1 MKAERGEEAAEEK
14 FESSRGWFMS
24 FKERSHLQN
33 IKAEDEAAR
42 TDVEAAASYPGDLTK
57 IIIETAY
64 TQQQVFTVGETA
76 LC

>member
-1 MKAERGEEAAEEK
+1 MQKEK
-14 FESSRGWFMS
+14 LGAKRACFMR

-33 IKAEDEAAR
+33 IKAQDEAAR

-64 TQQQVFTVGETA
+64 TQQQVFIVGETA

>member
-1 MKAERGEEAAEEK
+1 MQKEK
-14 FESSRGWFMS
+14 LGAKRACFMR

-33 IKAEDEAAR
+33 IKAQDEAAR
-42 TDVEAAASYPGDLTK
+42 TDVEAAASYPGDLNK

>member
-1 MKAERGEEAAEEK
+1 MR
-14 FESSRGWFMS
+14 

-33 IKAEDEAAR
+33 IKAQDEAAR

-64 TQQQVFTVGETA
+64 TQQQVFIVGETA

>member
-1 MKAERGEEAAEEK
+1 MQKEK
-14 FESSRGWFMS
+14 LGAKRACFMR

-33 IKAEDEAAR
+33 IKAQDEAAR